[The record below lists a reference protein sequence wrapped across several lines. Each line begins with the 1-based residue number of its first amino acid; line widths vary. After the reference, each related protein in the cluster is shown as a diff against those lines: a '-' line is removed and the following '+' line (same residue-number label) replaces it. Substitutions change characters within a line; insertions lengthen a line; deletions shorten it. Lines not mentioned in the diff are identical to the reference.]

1 MFDKLTE
8 RLGRAVQ
15 TLRGRGRVTE
25 ENVAETLREVRM
37 ALLEADVALP
47 VVKSFIDVV
56 RTRAL
61 GADVASSLTPG
72 QAFIGI
78 LHRELTAVLGSSAA
92 GFAFN
97 VQPPQ
102 VVVLAGLQGAGK
114 TTTAAKLA
122 RWLQQSQRKRVL
134 LVSTDVRRPAAI
146 LQLQRL
152 AESVGADFFPS
163 AAGEQPVSIALAALE
178 AARRGVY
185 DTLIIDT
192 AGRLHVDAELM
203 QEMQAI
209 DRAVNAHQRLFVV
222 DAMAGQDAL
231 NAARAFGDALDLTG
245 IILTKADG
253 DARGGAAL
261 SVRYITGKPI
271 VFVGVGEKVE
281 ALQPFDPERMA
292 SRILGMGDVVS
303 LVEEVQRKV
312 DTDQAEKLA
321 RKVVQGKGFSLLDLR
336 SQLEQVR
343 KLGGLAVLN
352 LEGVQTR
359 YKNPKAARRSRGDQR
374 GSGRARTQAPDGD
387 HRFDDGAG
395 AAPVRD
401 HRWLAPATHCCR
413 RRGAGPGRQP
423 SAQAIH
429 GHAAVNEGYEGHQ
442 GRQSW
447 AADVGSEVRA
457 AAGAAAPSLGA
468 ASPRR
473 QPSPAVAISLSS
485 CGKFA

>member
-15 TLRGRGRVTE
+15 TLRGRGRVTD

-47 VVKSFIDVV
+47 VVKSFIDSV
-56 RTRAL
+56 RTQAL
-61 GADVASSLTPG
+61 GVEVSGSLTPG

-78 LHRELTAVLGSSAA
+78 LHRELTAVLGQSQA

-102 VVVLAGLQGAGK
+102 VVLLAGLQGAGK

-122 RWLQQSQRKRVL
+122 RWLQQEQRRRVL

-152 AESVGADFFPS
+152 TESVGASFFPS
-163 AAGEQPVSIALAALE
+163 SAGEQPAAIALAALE

-192 AGRLHVDAELM
+192 AGRLHIDAELM
-203 QEMQAI
+203 EEMQGI
-209 DRAVNAHQRLFVV
+209 DRAVTAHQRLFVV

-231 NAARAFGDALDLTG
+231 NAARAFGAALDLTG

-261 SVRYITGKPI
+261 SVRFVTGKPI
-271 VFVGVGEKVE
+271 IFVGVGEKVE

-292 SRILGMGDVVS
+292 SRILGMGDVVA

-312 DTDQAEKLA
+312 DVDQAEKLA
-321 RKVVQGKGFSLLDLR
+321 RKVVQGRGFSLIDLR

-343 KLGGLAVLN
+343 KLGGLAAVMDKLPTQ
-352 LEGVQTR
+352 LAGR
-359 YKNPKAARRSRGDQR
+359 AAMKGDQAEVELR
-374 GSGRARTQAPDGD
+374 RQMAIIDSMTAQERRQSGIIDGS
-387 HRFDDGAG
+387 
-395 AAPVRD
+395 
-401 HRWLAPATHCCR
+401 R
-413 RRGAGPGRQP
+413 RRR
-423 SAQAIH
+423 I
-429 GHAAVNEGYEGHQ
+429 
-442 GRQSW
+442 
-447 AADVGSEVRA
+447 
-457 AAGAAAPSLGA
+457 AAGAGVQVQDVNRLLKQFMDMQRLMKGMKGGKLGRLL
-468 ASPRR
+468 SGLKGGLPPGMPRR
-473 QPSPAVAISLSS
+473 R
-485 CGKFA
+485 

>member
-47 VVKSFIDVV
+47 VVKSFIDSVKSD
-56 RTRAL
+56 AL
-61 GADVASSLTPG
+61 GAEVATSLTPG

-78 LHRELTAVLGSSAA
+78 LHRQMVTLLGQSQA
-92 GFAFN
+92 GFALN

-102 VVVLAGLQGAGK
+102 VVLLAGLQGAGK

-122 RWLQQSQRKRVL
+122 LWLQQTHRRRVL

-152 AESVGADFFPS
+152 AEGIGADFFPS
-163 AAGEQPVSIALAALE
+163 SSSEAPDAIARAALE
-178 AARRGVY
+178 QARRGVY
-185 DTLIIDT
+185 ETLIIDT

-203 QEMQAI
+203 QEVQAI
-209 DRAVNAHQRLFVV
+209 DRAVTPHQRLFVV
-222 DAMAGQDAL
+222 DSMSGQDAL
-231 NAARAFGDALDLTG
+231 NAARAFSSALELTG

-261 SVRYITGKPI
+261 SVRHVTGKPI
-271 VFVGVGEKVE
+271 VFLGVGEKVE

-312 DTDQAEKLA
+312 DVGEAERLA
-321 RKVVQGKGFSLLDLR
+321 RKVAQGKGFTLTDLR

-343 KLGGLAVLN
+343 KMGGMAAVMEKLPTQLAGKAAVKGDQADRELKRQIAIIDSMTRQERRQSG
-352 LEGVQTR
+352 LIDGPRRRRIAAGAGVQVQDVNR
-359 YKNPKAARRSRGDQR
+359 LLKQFMDMQR
-374 GSGRARTQAPDGD
+374 MMKSMKGGKLGRLM
-387 HRFDDGAG
+387 AG
-395 AAPVRD
+395 MKG
-401 HRWLAPATHCCR
+401 
-413 RRGAGPGRQP
+413 GAGPGAP
-423 SAQAIH
+423 
-429 GHAAVNEGYEGHQ
+429 
-442 GRQSW
+442 GR
-447 AADVGSEVRA
+447 R
-457 AAGAAAPSLGA
+457 
-468 ASPRR
+468 
-473 QPSPAVAISLSS
+473 
-485 CGKFA
+485 